1 MQGNASSSSTYC
13 VFSISA
19 LTGNTTWTQLTVT
32 YVSGSLPANS
42 QACVVSF
49 VPVGDLGTQGNQG
62 DQGYQGDNGVATAAG
77 NSGDIQY
84 NNGLNSLTASSS
96 FNYGGGAYNQLSLY
110 SNNGGFAV
118 FGIFGTVG
126 QSFPLLEFRDYVGT
140 TVYSNIDYRGYPSF
154 GSGSTNRS
162 VAMSSIAAGYFASP
176 GDAVS
181 RTGVLRCQTT
191 NGTQTTMT
199 FDGGAAS
206 TTNQV
211 ILQPDSTLTF
221 CVYITARRTDAN
233 DDSAGWKIEGVIDQN
248 ATAGTTA
255 LVGSVI
261 VTTIGSDSSWTVDAT
276 ADTTNGG
283 LSIKV
288 TGAASKT
295 INWVGLITT
304 VEVIG

>member
-1 MQGNASSSSTYC
+1 
-13 VFSISA
+13 VFAVSA
-19 LTGNTTWTQLTVT
+19 ITGNTTWTQLTVT

-49 VPVGDLGTQGNQG
+49 VPVGDLGSQGSQGNQG
-62 DQGYQGDNGVATAAG
+62 DQG
-77 NSGDIQY
+77 SGAVPGGSTYYFQY
-84 NNGLNSLTASSS
+84 ND
-96 FNYGGGAYNQLSLY
+96 GA
-110 SNNGGFAV
+110 GGFAGAV
-118 FGIFGTVG
+118 GLEYQATAGIDTGAYATGLSQTPLGIFGASG
-126 QSFPLLEFRDYVGT
+126 QTANLLDFRDYTGAT
-140 TVYSNIDYRGYPSF
+140 TYSYFNYQGYPSF
-154 GSGSTNRS
+154 GIGSTNRL
-162 VAMSSIAAGYFASP
+162 VPMSSIAAGNFSTA

-181 RTGVLRCQTT
+181 RTGVLRCTTT

-199 FDGGAAS
+199 FDGAAAS

-211 ILQPDSTLTF
+211 ILENDSTLTF

-233 DDSAGWKIEGVIDQN
+233 DDSAGWKIEGVIDRN

-261 VTTIGSDSSWTVDAT
+261 ITTIGSDSSWTVDAT

-304 VEVIG
+304 VEVVG